1 MHFLDLRIN
10 ILDPSSTIHLQEFTM
25 FCLLKC
31 WLACAFS
38 QTWFFSY
45 SNCYSIYFSKGTLF
59 FPFSPYNFLYIY
71 IFSSLFIS
79 ICTFFFL
86 VNCKNI
92 CNELK
97 IYLSQTFT
105 VHFPLSGLSYVSS
118 KIINW
123 TQLWNKI
130 SNISHLKYH
139 KILSLTNVFLM
150 CFHVHQCCFTS
161 NASLTWWCISLY
173 PL

>member
-1 MHFLDLRIN
+1 MFW
-10 ILDPSSTIHLQEFTM
+10 IHLLLPIFKSLP
-25 FCLLKC
+25 CLIFRNVGLPVHFPRLGSSVILIAIQFIFQKVFI
-31 WLACAFS
+31 FS
-38 QTWFFSY
+38 FL
-45 SNCYSIYFSKGTLF
+45 TLH
-59 FPFSPYNFLYIY
+59 FLYIY

-97 IYLSQTFT
+97 IYFSQTFT
-105 VHFPLSGLSYVSS
+105 VQSFSIEWFVSYVSC

-130 SNISHLKYH
+130 SNVSHLKYH

-150 CFHVHQCCFTS
+150 CFHVYQCCFTS